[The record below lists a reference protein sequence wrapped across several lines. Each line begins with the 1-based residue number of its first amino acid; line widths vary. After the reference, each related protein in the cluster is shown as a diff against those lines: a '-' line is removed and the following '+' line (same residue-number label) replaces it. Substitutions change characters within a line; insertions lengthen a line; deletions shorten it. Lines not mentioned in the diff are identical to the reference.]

1 MPVTAEQKPRWVHPD
16 SLDRRSASGSAG
28 MAAAPASREEVEEI
42 LKRLLITGR
51 LRRIPRNPRHREI
64 VLAVLCVDLER
75 RRPYSELELN
85 SYLKDRLALMRA
97 AVDHV
102 TCRRYLVDLGFI
114 KRDRAG
120 ARYLLNYPR
129 LEAALSRQAIA
140 DVEDRRI
147 VAHTVDEVPVPG

>member
-1 MPVTAEQKPRWVHPD
+1 MAAEHKSRWVHPD
-16 SLDRRSASGSAG
+16 SLDRRSASVGAG
-28 MAAAPASREEVEEI
+28 MAAAPASQAEVEEV
-42 LKRLLITGR
+42 LKRLLITGK

-64 VLAVLCVDLER
+64 VLAVLCVKLER
-75 RRPYSELELN
+75 RHPYSELELN
-85 SYLKDRLALMRA
+85 AYLKDRLALMRA

-129 LEAALSRQAIA
+129 LEAALSLQAIA
-140 DVEDRRI
+140 DAEDRRI
-147 VAHTVDEVPVPG
+147 VAHTLNEVTVPG